1 MSNAFVKVSL
11 LLQYLRTFVDQ
22 ILRRLCIALTI
33 ITCAYGIA
41 FGFMAWFPCIPVEGF
56 WRRDVRAFCYA

>member
-1 MSNAFVKVSL
+1 MSNALVKVSL
-11 LLQYLRTFVDQ
+11 LLQYLRTFVEP
-22 ILRRLCIALTI
+22 ILRRLCITLI
-33 ITCAYGIA
+33 VITCAYGIA